1 MEKRFTV
8 FPIRIDNRRQA
19 RELLQEL
26 GVWTKGVDIMAPK
39 AQYYPIKVG
48 PLSAPAAQ
56 ILKQEMLSKGGE
68 AASHGEVLKG
78 RNDNFVLLFG
88 TPAQYYRLLPK
99 LTLQPFGLAR
109 LALELENVLQE
120 LAAADEQKT
129 LRWSSKELSFG
140 HRTLVMGILNL
151 TPDSFSDGGIY
162 SDASRA
168 VERALEMESQG
179 ADIIDIGAESTRPGF
194 DSISSREEAARLLP
208 VVEKL
213 AGQLSIPISVDTYK
227 PETARAALDKGA
239 DILND
244 VFGSGNPAMNQ
255 VAAEYGV
262 PYILMHNQRLQEGD
276 MDIVHDIVFSLEQM
290 KLRAIEDG
298 VREEYIILDPGIGF
312 GKTLEENLEAI
323 NRIDSLKGLGSPI
336 LVGTSRKSTI
346 GKVLGLPV
354 QERLHGTSA
363 TVAAAIM
370 RGADIVRVHDVEAMV
385 QVARMTDAILG
396 RGVNNG

>member
-1 MEKRFTV
+1 MGKRFTV
-8 FPIRIDNRRQA
+8 FPIRIDNQNQA
-19 RELLQEL
+19 RDLLQKL
-26 GVWTKGVDIMAPK
+26 GVWAKGIDIMAPK
-39 AQYYPIKVG
+39 AQYFPIKVG

-78 RNDNFVLLFG
+78 RDDNFLLLCG
-88 TPAQYYRLLPK
+88 TLAQYQRLLPK
-99 LTLQPFGLAR
+99 LTLQPFGLAQ
-109 LALELENVLQE
+109 LAGELEGVLKE
-120 LAAADEQKT
+120 LVAADEQTT
-129 LRWSSKELSFG
+129 LQWSNKELSFG
-140 HRTLVMGILNL
+140 RRTLVMGILNL
-151 TPDSFSDGGIY
+151 TPDSFSDGGCY
-162 SDASRA
+162 SDPSRA

-194 DSISSREEAARLLP
+194 DSISSQEEAARLLP

-213 AGQLSIPISVDTYK
+213 AGQLSIPISIDTYK
-227 PETARAALDKGA
+227 PETARAALDKGGN
-239 DILND
+239 ILND
-244 VFGSGNPAMNQ
+244 VFGSRNGEMNQ

-262 PYILMHNQRLQEGD
+262 PYIMMHNQRQQE
-276 MDIVHDIVFSLEQM
+276 MSIVHDLVYSLEQM
-290 KLRAIEDG
+290 QLRAIEAG

-336 LVGTSRKSTI
+336 LVGTSRKDTI
-346 GKVLGLPV
+346 GKVLGLPA

-385 QVARMTDAILG
+385 QVAKMTDAILG
-396 RGVNNG
+396 RGVTNG